1 MGKKQQSQIKLLEI
15 EGVSKY
21 FPIKAG
27 FWRRHIGDV
36 KAVDE
41 VTLKIHRGET
51 LGLVGESGCGKTT
64 LGRVIAGAYP
74 ATRGNLRFYDD
85 DGEVIDV
92 NSLKGAKLRRY
103 LSKVQMIFQ
112 DPYSSLNPR
121 RTVMQIIEDP
131 LICLS
136 NMRSDERKQRVFQL
150 LNVVGLDHRHAERYP
165 HAFSGG
171 QRQRIGVA
179 RALTVNPSLMVC
191 DEAVSALDVS
201 VRGQIINLLMDLREE
216 HELAYLF
223 VSHDLGVVKHIS
235 DRIAVMYVGKLVEI
249 TSSERL
255 FAEPKHPYTEA
266 LLSAIPRPD
275 PTHPTDA
282 MALEGDVADPANR
295 PSGCFFHPRCKY
307 AQEIC
312 IQEDPPMVILEQEG
326 DEHSVACHLAQEL
339 TLQSILDNPM
349 PIPAD

>member
-1 MGKKQQSQIKLLEI
+1 MNHKQQSQTTLLEV
-15 EGVSKY
+15 EGVGKY

-36 KAVDE
+36 KAVDG
-41 VTLKIHRGET
+41 VTFTIHRGET

-74 ATRGNLRFYDD
+74 ATKGSLRFYDEER
-85 DGEVIDV
+85 GPIEV
-92 NSLKGAKLRRY
+92 NTLNGSELRNY
-103 LSKVQMIFQ
+103 LPQVQMIFQ

-121 RTVMQIIEDP
+121 RTVMQIIEEP
-131 LICLS
+131 LICLT
-136 NMRSDERKQRVFQL
+136 NMKSAERKQRVFEL
-150 LNVVGLDHRHAERYP
+150 LDIVGLDKRHAERYP

-171 QRQRIGVA
+171 QRQRIGIA

-201 VRGQIINLLMDLREE
+201 VRGQIINLLMDLRQE
-216 HELAYLF
+216 HGLAYLF
-223 VSHDLGVVKHIS
+223 VSHDLGLVKHIS

-249 TSSERL
+249 ASSERL
-255 FAEPKHPYTEA
+255 FVMPRHPYTEA
-266 LLSAIPRPD
+266 LLSAVPRPD
-275 PTHPTDA
+275 PTQPIDA

-295 PSGCFFHPRCKY
+295 PDGCFFHPRCRY

-312 IQEDPPMVILEQEG
+312 SREEPSLVNHGAEEE
-326 DEHSVACHLAQEL
+326 EHFVACHFAREL
-339 TLQSILDNPM
+339 NLRGILDE
-349 PIPAD
+349 